1 MGYMIEG
8 GGSKTMAKS
17 KAWLYEHP
25 QSSKDLLKIITDV
38 VVDYLIGQVAAG
50 AQVQSLVRFFL
61 LSLNYL

>member
-17 KAWLYEHP
+17 KAWLYQHP

-50 AQVQSLVRFFL
+50 AQVQILQCL
-61 LSLNYL
+61 LQTNYE